1 MHHDTS
7 GGVAQQQVED
17 EGEAE
22 GGGGGRAVQGEPREA
37 LAEGGEQVDR

>member
-1 MHHDTS
+1 MHHDPS

-22 GGGGGRAVQGEPREA
+22 GGGGGRALQGEAREA
-37 LAEGGEQVDR
+37 LAESCEQVDR

>member
-1 MHHDTS
+1 MHHDPS

-22 GGGGGRAVQGEPREA
+22 GGGGGRALQGEPREA
-37 LAEGGEQVDR
+37 LAEGCEQVDR

>member
-1 MHHDTS
+1 MHHDAS
-7 GGVAQQQVED
+7 GRVAQQQVED

-37 LAEGGEQVDR
+37 LAEGGEEVTG

>member
-1 MHHDTS
+1 MHHDPS

-37 LAEGGEQVDR
+37 LAEGCEEVDR